1 MPIIE
6 RGLYEKS
13 ENVKNQNY
21 RECIKSQ
28 IHMTVTKTI
37 ELKHRDSHIDTAMRI
52 AAKSKLVVDWY
63 NFSSNGSAIT
73 VPL

>member
-1 MPIIE
+1 MYQIANS
-6 RGLYEKS
+6 YDSNK
-13 ENVKNQNY
+13 KN
-21 RECIKSQ
+21 
-28 IHMTVTKTI
+28 

>member
-6 RGLYEKS
+6 RGVCEKS

-37 ELKHRDSHIDTAMRI
+37 ELKHRDSHIDTANRI
-52 AAKSKLVVDWY
+52 AAKSNLLVDWY
-63 NFSSNGSAIT
+63 NFSSNCSAIT